1 MRYSKPFTPLQRREA
16 IREYRSFRNHL
27 RQLRHDFPPATR
39 VERSVLREYFECVK
53 RIEAEL
59 TIDNDPVDVD
69 ELNAQ
74 IQLAKMAVAEY
85 LRVKYFG
92 E

>member
-1 MRYSKPFTPLQRREA
+1 MRYRKPFTPLQRREV
-16 IREYRSFRNHL
+16 IREYKSFRNHL
-27 RQLRHDFPPATR
+27 RLLRDDFPPITR
-39 VERSVLREYFECVK
+39 VEREAFRRYRQCVK
-53 RIEAEL
+53 EIKAEML
-59 TIDNDPVDVD
+59 KSDARVDVD

-74 IQLAKMAVAEY
+74 IELARIAMAEY

>member
-1 MRYSKPFTPLQRREA
+1 MRYRKPFTPLQRREV
-16 IREYRSFRNHL
+16 IREYKSFRNHL
-27 RQLRHDFPPATR
+27 RLLRDDFPPIAR
-39 VERSVLREYFECVK
+39 VEREAFRRYRQCVK
-53 RIEAEL
+53 EIKAEML
-59 TIDNDPVDVD
+59 KSDARVDVD

-74 IQLAKMAVAEY
+74 IELARIAMAEY